1 MAIPHIDKQLSAL
14 GESVIKAIQERFTV
28 GDIVPYPYQCVAY
41 TEIAKRMKNYEHPFF
56 VKASVS
62 AGKTIIFAM
71 VAAQCKRMGLKM
83 MVLARQAEIV
93 DQDSE
98 EISNFGVPN
107 SIYCAGLRTKSAYF
121 PIVVGSEG
129 TVSNGMFKAL
139 GDYVP
144 HVIGIDECHQVDWED
159 LAEAITTALGALPE
173 PYRSVVILR
182 EIQGFSYA
190 EIAEALELSMDAVKV
205 HLHRGRR
212 RLRERLVQEGVAEH
226 V

>member
-1 MAIPHIDKQLSAL
+1 MAIPNIKRQISTL
-14 GESVIKAIQERFTV
+14 GDAVIKALQSRFTV

-107 SIYCAGLRTKSAYF
+107 SIYCAGLKTKSAYF

-129 TVSNGMFKAL
+129 TVSNGLFKRLATTCRTL
-139 GDYVP
+139 SGSMNATRS
-144 HVIGIDECHQVDWED
+144 IGKIW
-159 LAEAITTALGALPE
+159 
-173 PYRSVVILR
+173 
-182 EIQGFSYA
+182 
-190 EIAEALELSMDAVKV
+190 
-205 HLHRGRR
+205 RR
-212 RLRERLVQEGVAEH
+212 RSRTMSH
-226 V
+226 TSK